1 MIEVEL
7 NLNLALRVGK
17 KRDRLD
23 IGESIS
29 LPRLVERLGLNDGDV
44 GMLLI
49 NKNWAPPDSII
60 KDGDLVQLYPFLEG
74 G

>member
-1 MIEVEL
+1 MIEVEV
-7 NLNLALRVGK
+7 NLNLALRGGK
-17 KRDRLD
+17 KREKLD

-29 LPRLVERLGLNDGDV
+29 LPQLVERLGLNDGDV